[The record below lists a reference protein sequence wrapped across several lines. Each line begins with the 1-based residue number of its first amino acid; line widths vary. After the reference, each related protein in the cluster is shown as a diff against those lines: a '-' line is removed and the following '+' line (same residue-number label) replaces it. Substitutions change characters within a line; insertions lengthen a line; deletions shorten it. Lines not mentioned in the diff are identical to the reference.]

1 MASDPWR
8 QLTDLKMS
16 KLLTVIEII
25 RGHDSEIPAQT
36 IAVFLYIASH
46 DDGSKKQLSDPEVG
60 LNMSSASV
68 SRNCDWLSG
77 RHRLPNKKGLGWI
90 TKYRDPTD
98 QRKQIYK
105 LNDEGKDLVRTIKR
119 ILYAENKSNLG

>member
-8 QLTDLKMS
+8 QLTDLTMS

-46 DDGSKKQLSDPEVG
+46 DDCSKKQLSDPEVG

-77 RHRLPNKKGLGWI
+77 RHRLNKEGLGWI
-90 TKYRDPTD
+90 IKYRDPTD

-105 LNDEGKDLVRTIKR
+105 LNEEGKALVRTIKR
-119 ILYAENKSNLG
+119 VLYEKTDSDLG